1 MIACHPSVPQR
12 TVLGCGSATTNARC
26 SLAEIRA
33 EKCKIKQAPNLPDWH
48 VAFDV
53 DPMTA
58 QATRRKFYDMAAAE
72 RAVVIGFHFSFPSIG
87 YVEKDGT
94 QYLSLIH
101 I

>member
-48 VAFDV
+48 VAFDEV
-53 DPMTA
+53 SAPLSGVTGGKLRCEA
-58 QATRRKFYDMAAAE
+58 GIE
-72 RAVVIGFHFSFPSIG
+72 R
-87 YVEKDGT
+87 
-94 QYLSLIH
+94 
-101 I
+101 